1 MIKSPYSLVELDA
14 KALLYYKD
22 ITTAFG
28 LRAQL
33 AATPNDELKPVMN
46 YLHANLREI
55 LLGKPDRLEFHANV
69 IQPMIVTAKA
79 LYRAHNPVI
88 LVNGTPLSARKMTT
102 YINNWVKN
110 AIKAIFNYDTEET
123 TSFTRRENGAV
134 AYRHAKRLAIS
145 ACPYCNAQF
154 TFTIRN
160 KRIKTRPE
168 FDHFLN
174 KGRYPYLALSF
185 YNLIPS
191 CSLCN
196 SGGLKGQKPFSIA
209 THLHPFIDNIEG
221 LYEFRTKI
229 AAVDFLVNG
238 DDFSLKLQPC
248 AGVSK
253 LARSRAEK
261 SIGVF
266 AIEDRYSF
274 HKDYAGEIL
283 TKAYVYNNSTIEALF
298 AAFDIGGHRLFTS
311 RAEIKELI
319 MGNFLHPDR
328 FHKRILSK
336 LTKDIAEEFGLTI

>member
-1 MIKSPYSLVELDA
+1 MIKSPYNLVELDA

-22 ITTAFG
+22 ITAVFG
-28 LRAQL
+28 LRAKL

-55 LLGKPDRLEFHANV
+55 LLGKPDRLEFHAALLE
-69 IQPMIVTAKA
+69 PMIDGAKA
-79 LYRAHNPVI
+79 QYRAHNPVI
-88 LVNGTPLSARKMTT
+88 TLAGVQLTPAKMTV
-102 YINNWVKN
+102 YINNWAKDS
-110 AIKAIFNYDTEET
+110 IKAIFNYDTDKT
-123 TSFTRRENGAV
+123 TSFTRRDNGAV

-196 SGGLKGQKPFSIA
+196 SGGLKGQKPFSIT

-221 LYEFRTKI
+221 LYEFRTNI
-229 AAVDFLVNG
+229 GAVDFLVNG
-238 DDFSLKLQPC
+238 DDFSLTLQPC
-248 AGVSK
+248 LGVSRT
-253 LARSRAEK
+253 ARSRAEK
-261 SIGVF
+261 SISVF

-298 AAFDIGGHRLFTS
+298 TSFDIGGHNLFAS
-311 RAEIKELI
+311 PAEIKELI

>member
-22 ITTAFG
+22 ITAAFG
-28 LRAQL
+28 LKAQL
-33 AATPNDELKPVMN
+33 LAAPNNEMKPVMN
-46 YLHANLREI
+46 YLHAHLREI
-55 LLGKPDRLEFHANV
+55 LLGRPDRLEFHIAAV
-69 IQPMIVTAKA
+69 EPLIDVAKA
-79 LYRAHNPVI
+79 SYRVHNPIIMVDGVQ
-88 LVNGTPLSARKMTT
+88 LTPAKMTT
-102 YINNWVKN
+102 YINNWAKD
-110 AIKAIFNYDTEET
+110 AIKLIFNYDTNKT
-123 TSFTRRENGAV
+123 TSFTRRNDGAL

-145 ACPYCNAQF
+145 SCPYCNALF

-174 KGRYPYLALSF
+174 KGRYPYLSLSF

-196 SGGLKGQKPFSIA
+196 SGTLKGQKQFSIA
-209 THLHPFIDNIEG
+209 THLHPFVDNIEG

-229 AAVDFLVNG
+229 DAVDFLVNG
-238 DDFSLKLQPC
+238 DDFTLRLQPC
-248 AGVSK
+248 TGVSK
-253 LARSRAEK
+253 AARARAEK
-261 SIGVF
+261 SIGEF

-274 HKDYAGEIL
+274 HKDYAEEIL
-283 TKAYVYNNSTIEALF
+283 TKAYIYNNSTIEALF
-298 AAFDIGGHRLFTS
+298 TSFDIGGHNIFS
-311 RAEIKELI
+311 SPAEIKELI
-319 MGNFLHPDR
+319 MGNVLHPDR